1 MKLPYTYAAR
11 CAAASADSR
20 GLPKKHP
27 TRPRFGAKMHTSP
40 EQSAQALLTIAILAC
55 GLLVATRPLAS
66 ATASTTNF
74 DHVVIGIM
82 ENHGYSKIMGNS
94 ESTCQNHIPPR

>member
-27 TRPRFGAKMHTSP
+27 TRPRFGAKVATSP
-40 EQSAQALLTIAILAC
+40 EQSAQALLRGDRIKDDDE
-55 GLLVATRPLAS
+55 GGSRPGDVEARAAGERNDRAGDEGRVKSVLRRHPGS
-66 ATASTTNF
+66 DGQS
-74 DHVVIGIM
+74 
-82 ENHGYSKIMGNS
+82 
-94 ESTCQNHIPPR
+94 Q